1 MAEAIGTAK
10 SGGIAEVIRMN
21 GVYETAEVNRM
32 AETNRTATINRITKE
47 TDISVTLNLDGS
59 GRADISTG
67 IGFFDHM
74 LEGFARHGF
83 FDLSCKVKGDLH
95 VDGHH
100 TVEDT
105 GIVLGQAIA
114 SAAGD
119 KKGIRRYGSFIL
131 PMDDALVLCAVDLCG
146 RPYLNFDGSF
156 PVERVG
162 ELDTELVREFF
173 YAVSYSAGM
182 NLHIKLLDGVNA
194 HHMIEAMFKAFAK
207 ALDMATGFDSRV
219 TDVLSTKG
227 SL

>member
-1 MAEAIGTAK
+1 MENMTNRT
-10 SGGIAEVIRMN
+10 AEVIR
-21 GVYETAEVNRM
+21 R
-32 AETNRTATINRITKE
+32 TNE
-47 TDISVTLNLDGS
+47 TDISVTLNLDGIGKS
-59 GRADISTG
+59 EISTG

-74 LEGFARHGF
+74 LEGFAKHGF
-83 FDLSCKVKGDLH
+83 FDLTCSVKGDLQ

-105 GIVLGQAIA
+105 GIVLGQTIA
-114 SAAGD
+114 KAVGD
-119 KKGIRRYGSFIL
+119 KKGICRYGSFIL
-131 PMDDALVLCAVDLCG
+131 PMDDALALCAVDLCG
-146 RPYLNFDGSF
+146 RPYLNFDCTF
-156 PVERVG
+156 QTERVG

-182 NLHIKLLDGVNA
+182 NLHMKLLDGVNA

-207 ALDMATGFDSRV
+207 ALDQAVSFDPRV